1 MVNTKLSWIVENK
14 NKDILNIM
22 VYMNTQL
29 SFIYYFNWMVN
40 IFSYV
45 KYSEASFPMTGQY
58 TALLLLT
65 SVIWVLL
72 WLGYRQNK
80 INDEIKKKEKEERIN
95 AKTERRRK
103 LESLY
108 PNKKS
113 SF

>member
-1 MVNTKLSWIVENK
+1 MIT
-14 NKDILNIM
+14 
-22 VYMNTQL
+22 
-29 SFIYYFNWMVN
+29 F
-40 IFSYV
+40 FSYV

-65 SVIWVLL
+65 TVIWILL
-72 WLGYRQNK
+72 WIGYRQNK

-108 PNKKS
+108 PNSKGNI
-113 SF
+113 